1 MSDPGDPG
9 QALRAYVAQLP
20 RRPGV
25 YRMYD
30 AEGTLIYIGKASSLR
45 DRVGSYFSK
54 SGQAP
59 KVAAMVRRI
68 ARIEVTLVNSETEA
82 LLLECTLIKAHHPRY
97 NILMRDD
104 KTFPYI
110 LIPEGHP
117 FPRLVYHRTPR
128 RPVGR
133 VFGPFPN
140 AQAARTVL
148 QQLQKTFKL
157 RNCRDAFFA
166 NRSRPCLQYQIGRCS
181 APCVGFI
188 DVEDYGRDV
197 AAAIAVL
204 EGRSAEVADG
214 WRRQM
219 EARSA
224 ELDFEAAALL
234 RDRLADLQA
243 VQSQQLTNTRAQG
256 DRDVIA
262 LAGEPG
268 QYAICVLPVR
278 EGSTLGTATHFPAS
292 SIAERGEALSA
303 FIMLYYS
310 TTAVPPE
317 IVVGEQLE
325 DCASLAAALSSRAG
339 RQVQVRVAQ
348 RGLGRK
354 WVAMALANAEQA
366 LQQHVARHDQIEL
379 ALQSLADALSLPG
392 PPARVECFDISHTM
406 GEGTVASCVVYGA
419 EGALKRDYR
428 RFNIEDVAAG
438 DDYGAIHQA
447 LLRHARRI
455 VSGERPRP
463 DLLLIDG
470 GAGQLQAAVA
480 ALAQAGLHDVPI
492 FGVSKGADR
501 RPGQERLHRVD
512 GGVLTLPPDSPA
524 LHLIQRV
531 RDEAHRF
538 AITAHR
544 KRRAQRFRESILET
558 IPGLG
563 PSRRRSLL
571 GHFGGLQGVLKA
583 PMADLAAAPGIGA
596 ALATSI
602 YDHLHPGVR

>member
-9 QALRAYVAQLP
+9 EVRAYVAQLP

-30 AEGTLIYIGKASSLR
+30 AAGTLIYIGKASSLR
-45 DRVGSYFSK
+45 DRVGSYFSTRNL
-54 SGQAP
+54 AP

-68 ARIEVTLVNSETEA
+68 ARIEVTVVNSETEA
-82 LLLECTLIKAHHPRY
+82 LLLECTLIKTHRPRY
-97 NILMRDD
+97 NILLRDD
-104 KTFPYI
+104 KSFPYI

-117 FPRLVYHRTPR
+117 FPRLVYYRNPR
-128 RPVGR
+128 RPTGR

-140 AQAARTVL
+140 AQAAKTVL
-148 QQLQKTFKL
+148 QHLQKTFKL

-181 APCVGFI
+181 APCVGLI
-188 DVEDYGRDV
+188 SVEDYGRDAV
-197 AAAIAVL
+197 AAIAVL
-204 EGRSAEVADG
+204 EGRSAEVADH
-214 WRRQM
+214 WRAQM

-224 ELDFEAAALL
+224 ELNFEAAAQL

-243 VQSQQLTNTRAQG
+243 VQTQQLTNTRAQG

-278 EGSTLGTATHFPAS
+278 EGNTLGTATHFPATS
-292 SIAERGEALSA
+292 VAERSEALSA

-310 TTAVPPE
+310 STALPPE
-317 IVVGEQLE
+317 ILIGEELE
-325 DCASLAAALSSRAG
+325 EAPALASALSSRAG
-339 RQVQVRVAQ
+339 RPVRVHVAQ

-354 WVAMALANAEQA
+354 WVALALANAEQA
-366 LQQHVARHDQIEL
+366 LKQHMARRDQIQL
-379 ALQSLADALSLPG
+379 ALQSLVEVLQLKAT
-392 PPARVECFDISHTM
+392 PARVECFDISHTM
-406 GEGTVASCVVYGA
+406 GEGTVASCVVYGT

-470 GAGQLQAAVA
+470 GAGQLQAAVS
-480 ALAQAGLHDVPI
+480 ALAEAGLTDLPV

-512 GGVLTLPPDSPA
+512 GTVLAQPPDSPA

-571 GHFGGLQGVLKA
+571 SHFGGLQGILKA

-596 ALATSI
+596 ALAASL